1 MSDTKPSRRRFLWSS
16 LAALALAS
24 CRKAPAPSQA
34 ATIQPPPPT
43 GTGARTGAPRPPQP
57 SHPRGWNQDVSFK
70 GDPSRLGKI
79 TWNSG
84 SSAQPYVAITF
95 DDGPH
100 VTNTPRLL
108 DILKSRNVKATFYV
122 LGPRVNAHPQI
133 VRRMVAEGHEIGN
146 HSWTHR
152 VMSKLPDSAVYKE
165 FKDTEQA
172 VVAACGV
179 KPKTQ
184 RPPYGAMTA
193 TQRAMLKERLG
204 YPCIMWN
211 VDPEDWKRPGASV
224 VSSRILSNTR
234 NGSIILLHDIH
245 AASVDAVP
253 AVLDGLI
260 AKGFTF
266 TTVSSLL
273 SLSAT
278 PA

>member
-1 MSDTKPSRRRFLWSS
+1 MSESSKSRRRFLWQS
-16 LAALALAS
+16 LAALAFAS

-34 ATIQPPPPT
+34 AVIQPPPRPA
-43 GTGARTGAPRPPQP
+43 GAGSGVPRTPGSTA
-57 SHPRGWNQDVSFK
+57 PRGWNQDVSFK

-84 SSAQPYVAITF
+84 SSAQPYIAITF

-122 LGPRVNAHPQI
+122 LGPRVNAHPEI

-152 VMSKLPDSAVYKE
+152 VMSKLPDSTVLKE

-172 VVAACGV
+172 VIAACGV

-184 RPPYGAMTA
+184 RPPYGAMTT

-224 VSSRILSNTR
+224 VSSRILSSTR

-245 AASVDAVP
+245 AGSVDAVP

-260 AKGFTF
+260 ARGHTF

-273 SLSAT
+273 NLASS